1 MKLGRW
7 VLAGRLKTTYVA
19 DTASKT
25 PASPRFFNG
34 LLVLLVLGQLGG
46 CAVNP
51 ATGRSNFVMMS
62 EQQEL
67 DLGRRYN
74 QEIIKQYPRYADEK
88 LQAYVQQIGE
98 RVAKHSH
105 RSQLNYQFT
114 VVDSPDINAFALPGG
129 YIYIHRG
136 LLAYLNSEAELAAVL
151 GHEVGHVTA
160 RHSVQ
165 QQSQSSAWGI
175 LGQAVAIGTGVG
187 AAADLT
193 NALGSAF
200 VSGYGRDMELEADGL
215 GAQYLARS
223 GYDPQ
228 AMIEVVK
235 VLKNQ
240 EVFARDQAAKRGQ
253 AQPAAG
259 YHGLF
264 DTHPDNDRRLQEV
277 LGPARALA
285 TGQQEVNREVFL
297 KYLDGLPFGDSA
309 ASGVR
314 RGQQFYHAEL
324 AFTLGFPQG
333 WGIVNRPDALIGHTA
348 DQQAF
353 IAMTLEN
360 NEQGLSPAELLRKR
374 VGNQR
379 LVDETAL
386 QQSAV
391 PGATAIIPG
400 SAAKRVAV
408 LQHGSR
414 AYLFVAAVRGRAS
427 LDSQDAQF
435 LAVINSF
442 RPITRAERKLA
453 EPLRM
458 HLVKAKSGQNMAAL
472 AKQSKLPGDAEASLR
487 LLNNLYPAGEPRPGD
502 WLKVVR

>member
-1 MKLGRW
+1 MIMR
-7 VLAGRLKTTYVA
+7 VLTLFA
-19 DTASKT
+19 
-25 PASPRFFNG
+25 
-34 LLVLLVLGQLGG
+34 LLLQLAG

-74 QEIIKQYPRYADEK
+74 QQILKQNPRYADEK
-88 LQAYVQQIGE
+88 LQAYVQQVGE
-98 RVAKHSH
+98 RVAKSSH
-105 RSQLNYQFT
+105 RNQLAYQFS

-151 GHEVGHVTA
+151 GHEIAHVTA

-165 QQSQSSAWGI
+165 QQSQSTAWSV

-187 AAADLT
+187 AAADVT
-193 NALGSAF
+193 GVLGSAF
-200 VSGYGRDMELEADGL
+200 VRGYGRDMELEADGL

-240 EVFARDQAAKRGQ
+240 EVFSRDQAARRGE
-253 AQPAAG
+253 AQPAGG

-264 DTHPDNDRRLQEV
+264 DTHPDNDRRLQQV

-285 TGQQEVNREVFL
+285 TGQQEVNREAFL
-297 KYLDGLPFGDSA
+297 KRLEGLPFGDSA
-309 ASGVR
+309 ETGVR
-314 RGQQFYHAEL
+314 RGQRFYHAGL
-324 AFTLGFPQG
+324 NFTLAFPQG
-333 WGIVNRPDALIGHTA
+333 WSLLNRPDALIGHTA

-353 IAMTLEN
+353 IAMTLEDN
-360 NEQGLSPAELLRKR
+360 PQNLSPPELLRQR
-374 VGNQR
+374 VGGQR
-379 LVDETAL
+379 LVAGVEL
-386 QQSAV
+386 QQTGLKGYSAV
-391 PGATAIIPG
+391 IPG
-400 SAAKRVAV
+400 NAAKRVAV
-408 LQHGSR
+408 IQHDAR

-427 LDSQDAQF
+427 LESQDEQF
-435 LAVINSF
+435 LSVIKSF
-442 RPITRAERKLA
+442 RPMTSAEYQEA
-453 EPLRM
+453 QPLRL
-458 HLVKAKSGQNMAAL
+458 HRVKARPGQSMAAL
-472 AKQSKLPGDAEASLR
+472 AKGSKLPGDALATLR
-487 LLNNLYPAGEPRPGD
+487 LLNNLYPDGEPRPGD

>member
-1 MKLGRW
+1 MSVRDVVILGL
-7 VLAGRLKTTYVA
+7 VFGALA
-19 DTASKT
+19 
-25 PASPRFFNG
+25 
-34 LLVLLVLGQLGG
+34 G

-51 ATGRSNFVMMS
+51 ATGRTDFVMMS

-74 QEIIKQYPRYADEK
+74 QEISQQNPRHADEK

-98 RVAKHSH
+98 RVAKSSH
-105 RSQLNYQFT
+105 RSQLDYRFT

-165 QQSQSSAWGI
+165 QQSQSSAWNI

-193 NALGSAF
+193 NVVGTTF
-200 VSGYGRDMELEADGL
+200 VRGYGRDMELEADGL

-240 EVFARDQAAKRGQ
+240 ETFARDQAAKRGE
-253 AQPAAG
+253 AQPSGG

-277 LGPARALA
+277 LGPARALV
-285 TGQQEVNREVFL
+285 TGQQIVNRDVFL
-297 KYLDGLPFGDSA
+297 QHLEGLPFGDSA
-309 ASGVR
+309 ATGVR

-324 AFTLGFPQG
+324 GFALGFPEG

-353 IAMTLEN
+353 IAMTLEA
-360 NEQGLSPAELLRKR
+360 NEQGLSAADLLHQRA
-374 VGNQR
+374 GNTR
-379 LVDETAL
+379 LVDGMALRQAGLQGYTA
-386 QQSAV
+386 V
-391 PGATAIIPG
+391 IPG
-400 SAAKRVAV
+400 NPARRVAV
-408 LQHGSR
+408 VLKGRQ
-414 AYLFVAAVRGRAS
+414 AYLFVAATQGRAS
-427 LDSQDAQF
+427 LESQDTQF
-435 LAVINSF
+435 LQVIRSF
-442 RPITRAERKLA
+442 HPLTAAERKLA
-453 EPLRM
+453 EPLRIHM
-458 HLVKAKSGQNMAAL
+458 VRAKSGQTMAAL
-472 AKQSKLPGDAEASLR
+472 AKQSKLPGDAEATLR
-487 LLNNLYPAGEPRPGD
+487 LLNNLYPAGEPSAGD

>member
-1 MKLGRW
+1 MIMR
-7 VLAGRLKTTYVA
+7 VLTLFA
-19 DTASKT
+19 
-25 PASPRFFNG
+25 
-34 LLVLLVLGQLGG
+34 LLLQLAG

-74 QEIIKQYPRYADEK
+74 QQILKQNPRYADEK
-88 LQAYVQQIGE
+88 LQAYVQQVGE
-98 RVAKHSH
+98 RVAKSSH
-105 RSQLNYQFT
+105 RNQLAYQFS

-151 GHEVGHVTA
+151 GHEIAHVTA

-165 QQSQSSAWGI
+165 QQSQSTAWSV

-187 AAADLT
+187 AAADVT
-193 NALGSAF
+193 GVLGSAF
-200 VSGYGRDMELEADGL
+200 VRGYGRDMELEADGL

-240 EVFARDQAAKRGQ
+240 EVFSRDQAARRGE
-253 AQPAAG
+253 AQPAGG

-264 DTHPDNDRRLQEV
+264 DTHPDNDRRLQQV
-277 LGPARALA
+277 LGPARALV
-285 TGQQEVNREVFL
+285 TGQQEVNREAFL
-297 KYLDGLPFGDSA
+297 KRLEGLPFGDSA
-309 ASGVR
+309 ETGVR
-314 RGQQFYHAEL
+314 RGQRFYHAGL
-324 AFTLGFPQG
+324 NFTLAFPQG
-333 WGIVNRPDALIGHTA
+333 WSLLNRPDALIGHTA

-353 IAMTLEN
+353 IAMTLEGN
-360 NEQGLSPAELLRKR
+360 PQNLSPPELLRQR
-374 VGNQR
+374 VGGQR
-379 LVDETAL
+379 LVAGVEL
-386 QQSAV
+386 QQAGLKGYSAV
-391 PGATAIIPG
+391 IPG
-400 SAAKRVAV
+400 NAAKRVAV
-408 LQHGSR
+408 IQHDAR

-427 LDSQDAQF
+427 LESQDEQF
-435 LAVINSF
+435 LSVIKSF
-442 RPITRAERKLA
+442 RPMTSAEYQEA
-453 EPLRM
+453 QPLRL
-458 HLVKAKSGQNMAAL
+458 HRVKARPGQSMAAL
-472 AKQSKLPGDAEASLR
+472 AKGSKLPGDALATLR
-487 LLNNLYPAGEPRPGD
+487 LLNNLYPDGEPRPGD